1 MPVKFI
7 AEVVK
12 GLFGLSETTPDDS
25 ETETSITV
33 ERESGEGAAETSDT
47 GESTT
52 AEPDAVETDEDTAE
66 DEESAGVEESTDE
79 TDDTPETEESA
90 DETDGTPETEESV
103 GETDGTPEVKEDS
116 TEGGETV
123 EEVESAAPVD
133 EVTGIGPTYS
143 ERLADAGIETVVEL
157 AGADAADVAEA
168 AEVSESRAA
177 DWITQAEDL

>member
-7 AEVVK
+7 AEVLK
-12 GLFGLSETTPDDS
+12 GLFGLSETTSDES
-25 ETETSITV
+25 ETETNITV
-33 ERESGEGAAETSDT
+33 ERESGEGSVETSDGEGSVET
-47 GESTT
+47 GGVTTPDAGESTT
-52 AEPDAVETDEDTAE
+52 TTEPDAVETEEGTAE
-66 DEESAGVEESTDE
+66 V
-79 TDDTPETEESA
+79 
-90 DETDGTPETEESV
+90 
-103 GETDGTPEVKEDS
+103 
-116 TEGGETV
+116 GETV
-123 EEVESAAPVD
+123 EEAEADTAETESAAPVD